1 MVGWGITTFAAQ
13 LLVVATLQPQLSP
26 WQGASWRTGVLGV
39 TLGVILGFIFWG
51 VFMGSFVVVGRQA
64 SWLRGGLRGRLRG
77 RLHGGFMVVFGGSF
91 VVVFV
96 ASSGRCQPLLT
107 LLSAL
112 SGVGIGEMMAG
123 VEGDMLWRGRWERE
137 RGESEALLFRVVAL
151 DICVTDASQKK
162 T

>member
-1 MVGWGITTFAAQ
+1 MPRGGHRGE
-13 LLVVATLQPQLSP
+13 LVELMEVLVRAKAELT
-26 WQGASWRTGVLGV
+26 ASWRMGVLGV
-39 TLGVILGFIFWG
+39 ALGVILGFVFWG
-51 VFMGSFVVVGRQA
+51 VFMGSFVVVGRRA
-64 SWLRGGLRGRLRG
+64 SWLRGGLHGRLRG

-123 VEGDMLWRGRWERE
+123 VGGDSCGGGGGSVRARSFFLG
-137 RGESEALLFRVVAL
+137 
-151 DICVTDASQKK
+151 
-162 T
+162 